1 MMNLAVIIAGLC
13 TFLQVYV
20 TQPLLPA
27 FRRIFSASEIKVSM
41 TVSAVTVGVAIAAPV
56 VGLLA
61 DVIGRKRVIVPAI
74 FAIAI
79 PTLLSATA
87 SSLNQLIFWRFLQG
101 LCIPGIIA
109 VIMAYIAEESEPG
122 TAGTITANYVTG
134 TVVGGLA
141 GRLVAGFCADH
152 LSWQIAFIML
162 GITTIL
168 SGLVVWKWLPPS
180 RHFTRATHPLHTL
193 RAMTQHLHNP
203 RLVAS
208 YFVGFNVLFCLVGV
222 FTYVNFYLAG
232 QPFGLSTSALG
243 MVFLVYALGIFVTPL
258 AGILIDKL
266 GHKRA
271 FLISASFI
279 ASGACLT
286 LIHNLPMVIAGLALF
301 STGVFMCQS
310 AASAHVALA
319 AKHARSAATGLYSSF
334 YYLGGS
340 VGASVLGVMWHY
352 GHWPACIGLV
362 LVVQMIATSVAY
374 KHFGAEVEPADPEVE
389 KTSLPPEFG

>member
-1 MMNLAVIIAGLC
+1 MMNVAVIIAGLC

-27 FRRIFSASEIKVSM
+27 FRRIFAASELKVSM
-41 TVSAVTVGVAIAAPV
+41 TVSAVTIGVAIAAPI

-74 FAIAI
+74 FAIAV

-87 SSLNQLIFWRFLQG
+87 TSLNQLIVWRFLQG

-109 VIMAYIAEESEPG
+109 VIMAYIAEEADPG

-152 LSWQIAFIML
+152 VGWKTAFIIL
-162 GITTIL
+162 GSTTIL
-168 SGLVVWKWLPPS
+168 SGLLVWKWLPSS
-180 RHFTRATHPLHTL
+180 RHFTRSAHPLHSL
-193 RAMTQHLHNP
+193 HAMAQHLRNP

-232 QPFGLSTSALG
+232 APFGLSTSALG
-243 MVFLVYALGIFVTPL
+243 MVFLVYALGIFVTPV

-271 FLISASFI
+271 FVISASFI
-279 ASGACLT
+279 ATGACLT
-286 LIHNLPMVIAGLALF
+286 LIHALPMVIAGLALF

-340 VGASVLGVMWHY
+340 VGASVLGVTWHY

-362 LVVQMIATSVAY
+362 LLVQMIAAGVAY
-374 KHFGAEVEPADPEVE
+374 NYFGVDVEPADPEVE
-389 KTSLPPEFG
+389 KSPPPPEFG